1 MGIQFQLRLVHTT
14 YFVHHTHSLLML
26 LTSFLLY
33 RGTPHAHT
41 LLAIVNDE
49 IRAAYMNSAVEAEKD
64 LVKREV
70 EAKITSLLTKREPGD
85 YSDIV
90 ADTDAE
96 RDKKVMDE
104 TEYSWQVPKDYH
116 DDRSDPRR
124 ARLDVTWDYSYD
136 DTGEFN
142 CKNLKRHYRRL
153 QIANQMH
160 SCCFTCWK
168 YEAGGAKV
176 CRFCYPWKIDD
187 VDDSYCKIIADRDR
201 KCRVRVRAVPP
212 RNNAYMNASPKSL
225 LLCTAHG
232 GNIDLQYIS
241 NVVGR

>member
-1 MGIQFQLRLVHTT
+1 MYINV
-14 YFVHHTHSLLML
+14 
-26 LTSFLLY
+26 

-41 LLAIVNDE
+41 LLAIINDE
-49 IRAAYMNSAVEAEKD
+49 IKAAYMNSINEHEQD

-70 EAKITSLLTKREPGD
+70 EAKITALLATRDPED
-85 YSDIV
+85 YSDIA
-90 ADTDAE
+90 ADTDVE

-104 TEYSWQVPKDYH
+104 TEYSWQVPKNYH
-116 DDRSDPRR
+116 DDLSDPRR
-124 ARLDVTWDYSYD
+124 ARLNPNWDYSYD
-136 DTGEFN
+136 ETGEFT
-142 CKNLKRHYRRL
+142 CKNFKKHYRRL

-187 VDDSYCKIIADRDR
+187 VDATQCKIIADRDR
-201 KCRVRVRAVPP
+201 KSRIRVRAVPP
-212 RNNAYMNASPKSL
+212 RDNAYLNASPTSL
-225 LLCTAHG
+225 LLCAAHG

-241 NVVGR
+241 NVVGTLLIYMLKWFS